1 MMGLGTA
8 NSHNKL
14 IEALLPGDEDGAD
27 GGEDARAAE
36 AAVNLE
42 IRDSDTAKFT
52 WHVYYACALANA
64 IDVHLSTLERRRV
77 ELAAGSLN
85 QNQHQDGEE
94 NPRL

>member
-1 MMGLGTA
+1 MIGIGTA
-8 NSHNKL
+8 NAHNKL
-14 IEALLPGDEDGAD
+14 IEALLPADEDAED
-27 GGEDARAAE
+27 GGEEARAAE

-77 ELAAGSLN
+77 ELDTESLT
-85 QNQHQDGEE
+85 QQRQSA
-94 NPRL
+94 